1 MPPAPGERAP
11 EFEGLYCDGETFRT
25 RSLAAVRG
33 DRGAVLVFGGFV
45 FSAIATNWWQRYENA
60 GWHEFDDVPVIGVH
74 RDGPYAVNA
83 FLRERDSPFGIFAD
97 VEGSIA
103 DAYDLLVE
111 REGMAGVR
119 TAGRSIFVLDADGV
133 VDHVWRT
140 DDWISPVPREEIEA
154 AVAAL

>member
-25 RSLAAVRG
+25 RSLAEVRG
-33 DRGAVLVFGGFV
+33 DRGTVLVFGGFV

-60 GWHEFDDVPVIGVH
+60 GWQEFADVPVIGVH

-83 FLRERDSPFGIFAD
+83 FLRERESPFGIFAD

-111 REGMAGVR
+111 REGMADAR
-119 TAGRSIFVLDADGV
+119 TAQRAIFVLDGDGV

>member
-25 RSLAAVRG
+25 RSLAEVRG
-33 DRGAVLVFGGFV
+33 QRGTVLVFGGFV

-60 GWHEFDDVPVIGVH
+60 GWQAFDDVPVIGVH

-103 DAYDLLVE
+103 DTYDLLVE
-111 REGMAGVR
+111 RDGMCGVR
-119 TAGRSIFVLDADGV
+119 TAGRAIVVLDADGV

>member
-1 MPPAPGERAP
+1 MPPEPGEPAP
-11 EFEGLYCDGETFRT
+11 DVEGLYCDGETFRPRT
-25 RSLAAVRG
+25 LSAVRG
-33 DRGAVLVFGGFV
+33 NRGTVLVFGGFV
-45 FSAIATNWWQRYENA
+45 FSAIATNWWQRYANA
-60 GWHEFDDVPVIGVH
+60 GWDEFEGAPVIGVH

-83 FLRERDSPFGIFAD
+83 FLRELESPFSMFAD
-97 VEGSIA
+97 VEGDIA
-103 DAYDLLVE
+103 GAYDLLGD

-119 TAGRSIFVLDADGV
+119 TAGRAIVVVDAEGL